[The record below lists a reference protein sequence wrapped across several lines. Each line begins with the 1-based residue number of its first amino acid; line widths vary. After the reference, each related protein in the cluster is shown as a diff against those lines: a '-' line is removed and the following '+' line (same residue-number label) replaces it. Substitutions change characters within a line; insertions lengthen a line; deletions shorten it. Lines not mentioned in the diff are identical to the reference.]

1 MWLMPNS
8 SANCRAERWSVRIA
22 QNLLCGKQSSPV
34 QRGDKVRIPPHG
46 FHMLAATL
54 NKFVGSLT
62 DL

>member
-22 QNLLCGKQSSPV
+22 
-34 QRGDKVRIPPHG
+34 RICSAVNNRRRCSAATKFALQPHG

-54 NKFVGSLT
+54 NEFVA
-62 DL
+62 